1 MNKTRTTLEPGNRP
15 VSPPHPERNW
25 NYSLAG
31 SRPDFPRIH
40 PAPPYRVQADSRRH
54 VDAWY
59 ALNTTALRRYFE
71 TFDPATSFAIWRQT
85 SMLLGPRAE
94 TAKQRPGRGS
104 RVEYRMFG
112 ESNSREELGEHG
124 HRFALRKCGK
134 QTCDRRTTSPGA
146 FEQLRGSA

>member
-15 VSPPHPERNW
+15 VCHLERSW

-40 PAPPYRVQADSRRH
+40 PPPPYRVQADSRRH
-54 VDAWY
+54 VDAWS

-71 TFDPATSFAIWRQT
+71 TFDPATSFAIWRRT
-85 SMLLGPRAE
+85 SMLSGPRAE

-104 RVEYRMFG
+104 RIEYRMFG
-112 ESNSREELGEHG
+112 EPNSREELVDVD
-124 HRFALRKCGK
+124 
-134 QTCDRRTTSPGA
+134 T
-146 FEQLRGSA
+146 GSH